1 MINKIACPLCKTT
14 NSSKFYKEKFCE
26 YLRCLSCDF
35 IFVPKMYHLSDAEE
49 KSRYDTHNNDP
60 NDHRYRHFLSQLL
73 VPLLERIQQ
82 KSNGLDFGSGPGP
95 TLSLMLEE
103 CGHSVDLYDK
113 FYANDISVFEKKYDF
128 ITATEVVEHLSEPMA
143 EISRLIEMLNNQ
155 GHLAVMTQ
163 ILTPQIDFSS
173 WYYKNDP
180 SHIGFFTKKSLS
192 FLASYLN
199 IEVYFI
205 SERVVF
211 FQKKIVKEG
220 C

>member
-14 NSSKFYKEKFCE
+14 NSSKFYKEKFRE

-35 IFVPKMYHLSDAEE
+35 VFVPKKHHLSDTEE

-73 VPLLERIQQ
+73 VPLLERIKQQ
-82 KSNGLDFGSGPGP
+82 SNGLDFGSGPGP

-143 EISRLIEMLNNQ
+143 EINRLIEMLNNQ
-155 GHLAVMTQ
+155 GYLAVMTQ

-173 WYYKNDP
+173 WHYKNDP

-192 FLASYLN
+192 FLANYLN

-205 SERVVF
+205 SERVIF
-211 FQKKIVKEG
+211 FQKNS
-220 C
+220 

>member
-1 MINKIACPLCKTT
+1 MINNIACPLCKTT
-14 NSSKFYKEKFCE
+14 NSSKFYKEKFRE

-35 IFVPKMYHLSDAEE
+35 IFVPKMYHLSDAVE

-128 ITATEVVEHLSEPMA
+128 ITATEVVEHLCEPMA

-192 FLASYLN
+192 FLARYLN

-211 FQKKIVKEG
+211 FKKIVKEG

>member
-14 NSSKFYKEKFCE
+14 NSSKFYKEKFRE

-192 FLASYLN
+192 FLARNLN

-211 FQKKIVKEG
+211 FQKNS
-220 C
+220 

>member
-14 NSSKFYKEKFCE
+14 NSSKLYKEKFRE
-26 YLRCLSCDF
+26 YLRCLNCDF
-35 IFVPKMYHLSDAEE
+35 VFVPKMYHLSDAEE

-211 FQKKIVKEG
+211 FQKK
-220 C
+220 

>member
-1 MINKIACPLCKTT
+1 MINKIACPLCKKT
-14 NSSKFYKEKFCE
+14 NSSKFYKEKFRE

-35 IFVPKMYHLSDAEE
+35 VFVPTMYHLSDAEE

-211 FQKKIVKEG
+211 FQKK
-220 C
+220 

>member
-103 CGHSVDLYDK
+103 CGHSMDLYDK

-211 FQKKIVKEG
+211 FQKNS
-220 C
+220 

>member
-1 MINKIACPLCKTT
+1 MINKIACPLCKTS
-14 NSSKFYKEKFCE
+14 NSSKFYKEKFRE

-35 IFVPKMYHLSDAEE
+35 IFVAKMYHLSDAEE

-211 FQKKIVKEG
+211 FQKK
-220 C
+220 

>member
-14 NSSKFYKEKFCE
+14 NSSKFYKEKFRE

-35 IFVPKMYHLSDAEE
+35 VFVPKLYHLSDAEE

-60 NDHRYRHFLSQLL
+60 NDQRYRHFLSQLL

-103 CGHSVDLYDK
+103 CGHSVNLYDK

-211 FQKKIVKEG
+211 FQKNS
-220 C
+220 

>member
-1 MINKIACPLCKTT
+1 MINNIACPLCKTT
-14 NSSKFYKEKFCE
+14 NSSKFYKEKFRE

-35 IFVPKMYHLSDAEE
+35 VFVPKIYHLSDAEE
-49 KSRYDTHNNDP
+49 KSRYDTHNNDA

-73 VPLLERIQQ
+73 VPLLEKIQQ

-155 GHLAVMTQ
+155 GYLAVMTQ

-173 WYYKNDP
+173 WHYKNDP

-192 FLASYLN
+192 FLANYLN

-205 SERVVF
+205 SERVIF
-211 FQKKIVKEG
+211 FQKNS
-220 C
+220 

>member
-14 NSSKFYKEKFCE
+14 NSSKFYKEKFRE

-35 IFVPKMYHLSDAEE
+35 VFVPKMYHLSDAEE

-173 WYYKNDP
+173 WYYKNDS

-211 FQKKIVKEG
+211 FQKK
-220 C
+220 

>member
-14 NSSKFYKEKFCE
+14 NSSKFYKEKFRE

-35 IFVPKMYHLSDAEE
+35 VFVPKKHHLSDAEE

-60 NDHRYRHFLSQLL
+60 NDHRYRHFLCQLL

-82 KSNGLDFGSGPGP
+82 QSNGLDFGSGPGP

-143 EISRLIEMLNNQ
+143 EINRLIEMLNNH
-155 GHLAVMTQ
+155 GYLAVMTQ

-192 FLASYLN
+192 FLANYLN

-205 SERVVF
+205 SERVIF
-211 FQKKIVKEG
+211 FQKNS
-220 C
+220 

>member
-1 MINKIACPLCKTT
+1 VINNIACPLCKTT
-14 NSSKFYKEKFCE
+14 NSSKFYKEKFRE
-26 YLRCLSCDF
+26 YFRCLSCDF

-60 NDHRYRHFLSQLL
+60 NDHRYRNFLSQLL
-73 VPLLERIQQ
+73 VPLLERIPT

-143 EISRLIEMLNNQ
+143 EISRLIEMLNIQ

-211 FQKKIVKEG
+211 FQKK
-220 C
+220 

>member
-1 MINKIACPLCKTT
+1 MINKIACPLCKTS
-14 NSSKFYKEKFCE
+14 NSSKFYKEKFRE

-35 IFVPKMYHLSDAEE
+35 IFVPKIYHLSDAEE

-128 ITATEVVEHLSEPMA
+128 ITATEVLEHLSEPMA
-143 EISRLIEMLNNQ
+143 EISRLIEMLNNK

-163 ILTPQIDFSS
+163 ILTPQIDFSA
-173 WYYKNDP
+173 WYYKSDP

-211 FQKKIVKEG
+211 FQKNS
-220 C
+220 

>member
-1 MINKIACPLCKTT
+1 MINKIACPLCKTS
-14 NSSKFYKEKFCE
+14 NSSKFYKEKFRE

-35 IFVPKMYHLSDAEE
+35 VFVPKMYHLSDAEE

-103 CGHSVDLYDK
+103 CGHSMDLYDK

-143 EISRLIEMLNNQ
+143 EISRLIKMLNNQ

-163 ILTPQIDFSS
+163 ILTPQIAFSS

-211 FQKKIVKEG
+211 FQKNS
-220 C
+220 

>member
-35 IFVPKMYHLSDAEE
+35 IFVPKMYHLSDTEE

-211 FQKKIVKEG
+211 FQKK
-220 C
+220 